1 MTTVTRSDIRASL
14 AAAGI
19 RAGDTL
25 LVHSS
30 LKSMG
35 YVEGGAD
42 AVIDALLETLGDDGT
57 LVMPTLSQKDFI
69 HAYRDWSLDRPS
81 DVGFITET
89 FRLRPASLRSDQATH
104 SVAAQGKL
112 AAWLVRDHGLYGKR
126 LGAFGDTPFAVCS
139 PWQKL
144 YDLNAKVLFLGVTMR
159 SNTCKHLIEYQFI
172 NEMLDRVEDDA
183 RRAALI
189 ARLRSHGS
197 YNDPD
202 PGVWPFSSGEKSQA
216 MLEAE
221 GFLRHAP
228 CGDADFMVCRIAETN
243 DFARAAYLS
252 KPEEWYTEAM
262 VQWLCDAQA
271 CACRQCAHRDF

>member
-1 MTTVTRSDIRASL
+1 MSATVTQSDIQASL
-14 AAAGI
+14 RAAGI
-19 RAGDTL
+19 RPGDTL

-42 AVIDALLETLGDDGT
+42 AVIDALLGTLGPDGT
-57 LVMPTLSQKDFI
+57 LVMPTLAQKDFI

-89 FRLRPASLRSDQATH
+89 FRLRPGSVRSDQATH

-112 AAWLVRDHGLYGKR
+112 AAWLTRDHGLYGKR
-126 LGAFGDTPFAVCS
+126 IGAFGDTPFAVCS

-159 SNTCKHLIEYQFI
+159 SNTCKHLIEYQFV
-172 NEMLDRVEDDA
+172 NELLDRVEDDE
-183 RRAALI
+183 RRAAL
-189 ARLRSHGS
+189 AKRLRSHGS

-202 PGVWPFSSGEKSQA
+202 PGVWPFSSGEKTQA
-216 MLEAE
+216 ALEAE
-221 GFLRHAP
+221 GYLRHAP
-228 CGDADFMVCRIAETN
+228 CGDADFTVCRIAETN
-243 DFARAAYLS
+243 DRSRTLYLTA
-252 KPEEWYTEAM
+252 PQDWYTEAM
-262 VQWLCDAQA
+262 VQWLRDADA
-271 CACRQCAHRDF
+271 ASGHPRFTF